1 MKIAVIP
8 NLTKERSEEISKD
21 IASWLLKFGADFGF
35 ADKHADIFGGVRGA
49 VLMPE
54 TELIE
59 WCDVVIT
66 VGGDG
71 SVLNAAKKAL
81 RFSKP
86 ILGINAGRLA
96 FLAGLE
102 NNELYLLKDL
112 IEGNFIIDKRMLLD
126 AKLIRNGETVADD
139 LCINDVVLARGQM
152 LKMTDIHVDC
162 DGRRISTYR
171 ADGVIIAT
179 PTGSTAYSLSAGGPV
194 INPSIDAVLLT
205 PICTQ
210 SLFAR
215 SIVFSSD
222 NEIVL
227 YPEETSY
234 NTNLYLSFDGG
245 DSIDVIKG
253 DKIVIQK
260 SDSYAQ
266 FIRIKQEE
274 FFDVLNNKLA
284 DRRV

>member
-1 MKIAVIP
+1 LKIAVIP